1 MGQGLELSHDMLQ
14 RFHERAAGY
23 DRDNR
28 FFQEDFDELKE
39 AGYYLMTVPEEL
51 GGRGMRLN
59 EVARVTLAK
68 NGDPAILEVMS
79 SQREIQEGDLVLPV
93 DDYQW
98 DAQFMPHPME
108 PMPEDMR
115 VMAVEGGNYGV
126 GQLQM
131 VSISGG
137 ANQGLEAGHVF
148 SAFTPGERIRDD
160 VKYPQGTMADMMTWD
175 GDKVTLPDEYNAHIM
190 VIRVFDEVSYAMV
203 MNGARVV
210 HEFDTLR
217 HPDETL

>member
-1 MGQGLELSHDMLQ
+1 
-14 RFHERAAGY
+14 
-23 DRDNR
+23 
-28 FFQEDFDELKE
+28 
-39 AGYYLMTVPEEL
+39 
-51 GGRGMRLN
+51 
-59 EVARVTLAK
+59 
-68 NGDPAILEVMS
+68 
-79 SQREIQEGDLVLPV
+79 
-93 DDYQW
+93 YQW

-203 MNGARVV
+203 MNGARAV